1 MSRKRQIFVMTFLQN
16 RVKAGQKCYYV
27 IEFICFL
34 FVNTLSNIC
43 KCVVDHLMERLP
55 AVPWC
60 ITGRL
65 LGSPF
70 SNKQSNSG
78 GSI

>member
-1 MSRKRQIFVMTFLQN
+1 MTFLQN
-16 RVKAGQKCYYV
+16 RVKTGQKCHV
-27 IEFICFL
+27 VVVEFTCFL

-43 KCVVDHLMERLP
+43 KHVIDHLMERLP

-60 ITGRL
+60 MRM